1 MKHCVTQK
9 HLRGQMITIDKKK
22 PEKSPIEEP
31 LDKDKPF
38 VCPHC
43 NKFYKY
49 RSGISRHKKTCSKKP
64 VDQIT
69 SLQKQNEDL

>member
-9 HLRGQMITIDKKK
+9 HLRGQMITNDKKK

-43 NKFYKY
+43 NKFYKFDRVY
-49 RSGISRHKKTCSKKP
+49 LVIKRHVLKP
-64 VDQIT
+64 AYY
-69 SLQKQNEDL
+69 